1 MRAGNFSKTILFSK
15 VKMYKKFLLGI
26 FFFMLLVVPAKLM
39 AQNKSPQEET
49 SQQEKPK
56 VALVLSGGG
65 AKGIAHIPLI
75 QTLDSLGIV
84 PDLIVGT
91 SMGSV
96 VGGLYAM
103 GYSGDSIAKLAQT
116 AKWNDL
122 LGGTVS
128 LKDVGVEEKSEFQ
141 RYLLSLDIVDGKPQI
156 KPSILRDQNLREFF
170 SLLMHPVYNIE
181 NFDDLPIPFRAIA
194 TDLVNGQK
202 VILKD
207 GQLGVAVR
215 ASMSIPSVFA
225 PVPYQGTL
233 LVDGGVVDNFPVD
246 VAKEMGADIVI
257 GSDVGGGLQPMEKLN
272 NMATIL
278 FQTSMLTS
286 NLKNEDSRAQCD
298 ILLDHTK
305 NLTYSTQDFERSG
318 NIYEEGRVARDLNVP
333 ALVSLA
339 ERLKQY
345 PQREHN
351 LPKVSDT
358 IHIDRIVYQ
367 NISEANLNLVKARTL
382 LEANKSYT
390 TQEIVLAIDRAMGT
404 ELFYQINYYLE
415 EKLGVTTLNLVVS
428 EKSRH
433 QLSGALHYDT
443 NHGVGLIANYTGRN
457 ILGNASRVLIGLDIA
472 EQPRFRVQYQTNF
485 GKLKNWWSR
494 TEVFGERIN
503 QHYYGNGVRGDELIN
518 KYLRLNTQF
527 NRNLN
532 PFKSYIGLDIAYEYS
547 KITPKTDPSI
557 NNNAYDLRRYSFN
570 NLELSAHFSYN
581 SFHQVFFPKRG
592 TKIFTRIGRSLVHE
606 VNVSYVDQFEYDAHG
621 STDGF
626 TKVSFEYER
635 RIPLGPSTSVI
646 VGLDAGFMFL
656 DVPDDDDISFLDH
669 GHSGKFFLGGN
680 LDKPR
685 RDTYRFQG
693 IDHAELVVTQFTKFN
708 LGYQWNPVR
717 KIYVTPY
724 ANWAYVGFGGFKDYM
739 DRAFKEQ
746 DKWINSNDPGIMFS
760 TGVTLS
766 YASFL
771 GPVHLDVSYMNNLSS
786 LQLFFGAGLLLN
798 IPD

>member
-1 MRAGNFSKTILFSK
+1 
-15 VKMYKKFLLGI
+15 MYKKSLLGI
-26 FFFMLLVVPAKLM
+26 FFCTLVVLPSNM
-39 AQNKSPQEET
+39 MSQEDTPQGET
-49 SQQEKPK
+49 VQEEKPK

-84 PDLIVGT
+84 PDMVVGT

-156 KPSILRDQNLREFF
+156 KPSILKDQNLREFF
-170 SLLMHPVYNIE
+170 SLLMHPVYNID
-181 NFDDLPIPFRAIA
+181 NFDELAIPFRAIA

-202 VILKD
+202 VVLKD

-225 PVPYQGTL
+225 PVPYNGTL

-246 VAKEMGADIVI
+246 VAKQMGADIVI
-257 GSDVGGGLQPMEKLN
+257 GSDVGGGLQPIEELN

-286 NLKNEDSRAQCD
+286 NLKNDESRAQCD

-305 NLTYSTQDFERSG
+305 NLTYSTQDFEKSG
-318 NIYEEGRVARDLNVP
+318 AIYGEGRIARDLSVP
-333 ALVSLA
+333 ALVELA
-339 ERLKQY
+339 EKLKQF
-345 PQREHN
+345 PQREHQ
-351 LPKVSDT
+351 LPEVTDT

-390 TQEIVLAIDRAMGT
+390 TKEIILAIDRAMGT
-404 ELFYQINYYLE
+404 ELFFQINYYLE
-415 EKLGVTTLNLVVS
+415 EKNGVTTLNLVVS

-457 ILGNASRVLIGLDIA
+457 ILGNASRLLVGLDIA

-485 GKLKNWWSR
+485 GKLKKWWSR
-494 TEVFGERIN
+494 TEFFWERIN
-503 QHYYGNGVRGDELIN
+503 QHYYGNGVRGDELVN
-518 KYLRLNTQF
+518 KYNRFNTQF

-532 PFKSYIGLDIAYEYS
+532 PFKSYIGVDLAYEYS
-547 KITPKTDPSI
+547 NIKPKTDPSV
-557 NNNAYDLRRYSFN
+557 NNNAYDVRRYSFA

-581 SFHQVFFPKRG
+581 SFHQVFFAKRG
-592 TKIFTRIGRSLVHE
+592 TKIYTRIGRSLVHD
-606 VNVSYVDQFEYDAHG
+606 VDVSYVEQFEYDAHG

-635 RIPLGPSTSVI
+635 RIPLGASTSII
-646 VGLDAGFMFL
+646 VGADAGYMFL
-656 DVPDDDDISFLDH
+656 DAPDDEDISFLDH
-669 GHSGKFFLGGN
+669 GHSGKFFLGGY

-685 RDTYRFQG
+685 RDTYKFQG

-708 LGYQWNPVR
+708 LGCQWTPIR
-717 KIYVTPY
+717 KIYITPY
-724 ANWAYVGFGGFKDYM
+724 ANWAYVGFGGFSDYM
-739 DRAFKEQ
+739 KNAFKEQ
-746 DKWINSNDPGIMFS
+746 DKWINANDPGIMFS
-760 TGVTLS
+760 TGVTFS

-771 GPVHLDVSYMNNLSS
+771 GPVHLDMSYMNNLNR